1 MRYVILLLTLI
12 TFVGCSSGCKATQKK
27 DMYVT
32 FTFAN
37 TSPKELNG
45 VKLECADKVLRAGI
59 LVPTGDKT
67 IFDVRW
73 PDVAS
78 GKVTFIDMETEHPYS
93 IDLSLDVV
101 NKQVR
106 AGKCKHVKLRIL
118 SYDKAEI
125 VCE

>member
-1 MRYVILLLTLI
+1 
-12 TFVGCSSGCKATQKK
+12 
-27 DMYVT
+27 MYVT
-32 FTFAN
+32 FTFSN

-45 VKLECADKVLRAGI
+45 VKLECAGKVLRAGI
-59 LVPTGDKT
+59 LVPAGDKT

-78 GKVTFIDMETEHPYS
+78 GKVTFIDMGTKLPYS

-101 NKQVR
+101 NEQVR
-106 AGKCKHVKLRIL
+106 TGKCKHVTLRIL
-118 SYDKAEI
+118 SYEKAEI